1 MEMMPGQM
9 LHNLIRRSKTSNGIT
24 KEFKQLKT
32 VVHEQFQIHVDVIEQ
47 MKESVNEMVD
57 ERNINQTEMTQI
69 KFEVD
74 ELKEMWKQEI
84 AHHTRNPEEFNIN
97 EFKKEEIQDEELDE
111 DNYETES
118 ELQTEEKPEV
128 ETQDE
133 NLRFN
138 WYKKSIHAI
147 PDKYKLQYVQAN
159 QNRRNQETIFEWY
172 KECEKIGLIPD
183 EFQLI
188 PEDT

>member
-84 AHHTRNPEEFNIN
+84 AHRTGNPEEFNIK

-133 NLRFN
+133 NLMNFN
-138 WYKKSIHAI
+138 
-147 PDKYKLQYVQAN
+147 
-159 QNRRNQETIFEWY
+159 R
-172 KECEKIGLIPD
+172 KILLMQKNITK
-183 EFQLI
+183 I
-188 PEDT
+188 